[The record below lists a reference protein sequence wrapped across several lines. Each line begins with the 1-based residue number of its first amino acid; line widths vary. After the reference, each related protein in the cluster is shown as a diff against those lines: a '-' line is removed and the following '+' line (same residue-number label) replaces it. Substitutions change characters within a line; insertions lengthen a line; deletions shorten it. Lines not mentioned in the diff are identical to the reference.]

1 MAKKEFNRY
10 KEVWDESGKMLKDP
24 AGYLNENHTHNIDD
38 VIGLEEK
45 LTGYDENV
53 TRVDNHIKNNDV
65 HVSEEDRKKWNAGGV
80 IVDSELNGN
89 SANPV
94 QNKAISKELASK
106 VSETDFKK
114 HTDDI
119 SVHVSKEDRKKWNE
133 KSDVIVDDE
142 VTALSE
148 NPVSSMGISKALDR
162 KANTTD
168 LDTKISTE
176 EFELHKADTASH
188 VTSEERAKWNAKSD
202 VVIDDSLDST
212 SENAITNKA
221 VSVALNR
228 KADASDLA
236 DKIDT
241 NTFTDH
247 VTNTLLHVSSA
258 EKEKWNKILEDA
270 KAYVDSKYGSVDKID
285 FYVIEDGKSHIDI
298 ETPSIEYIY
307 LERGETGT
315 QYQSWIYRDGWKN
328 TGADDLNLDNYYK
341 KTETYAKNEVYSK
354 EESYNK
360 DEVDAKFDSFNPVVS
375 VDEALSSTSK
385 NPVQNKVINEAL
397 KNKALK
403 TDLDKKAD
411 KTSLESHVGDNIVH
425 ITADERTKWNT
436 KTTPDGTLNATST
449 NSVQNKAVTKEFS
462 NYVKNTKFELHE
474 NNNDIHVTAEEKKK
488 WNSNS
493 GGGISDVSKKDGNII
508 TTEADGIYAPKT
520 DLTKYPTK
528 EEIRN
533 MVSTEIAVDQIKGKK
548 SDYISCR
555 IPVGTGF
562 FTIEQ
567 SNMNVNIG
575 VKNRIIIPMTDAVK
589 SNNLSVD
596 SDGKITLNPNK
607 RYMYKISIRI
617 VNGGSSHHNAAC
629 AGARLYDETTNS
641 VEEFEEFEYSNGCS
655 GYYSDGQ
662 SIGIIETDDKEH
674 IVYPIVTEAYNYPVL
689 NFASNITI
697 IEIGANVNVNNQ
709 LDIIQKV
716 NSDVCYF
723 YGCHPLN
730 ESETSTGF
738 NVTYYTKAGIDQK
751 LPMNRQ
757 VDANG
762 IRINSD
768 NEIVLPANKKFLV
781 MFNARF
787 AMTESNSF
795 AAFSIYNK
803 TDNVPMYQVINN
815 IYLNY
820 PASEWSGSSHP
831 GIIETTKETV
841 IYPFICEFSGTKIG
855 LQQQTS
861 ILIIEIGSN
870 ITINNSYAGFNET
883 VLFEGKANT
892 KGSTYN
898 LTDSIDNYDLIR
910 VEYKDFTE
918 PRPITT
924 YETFNPK
931 DITTNAISMQA
942 GNWSRADSY
951 GCQTILWFNTRNSFG
966 IFFSAN
972 TSSSYYD
979 FYITKIVGIKGGASV

>member
-10 KEVWDESGKMLKDP
+10 KEVWDESGKMLNDP
-24 AGYLNENHTHNIDD
+24 AGYLNENHTHKIDD

-45 LTGYDENV
+45 LSGYDENT
-53 TRVDNHIKNNDV
+53 TRLDNHIKNNDV
-65 HVSEEDRKKWNAGGV
+65 HVSEEDRKKWDAGGV
-80 IVDSELNGN
+80 TVDSELNGN
-89 SANPV
+89 SENPV
-94 QNKAISKELASK
+94 QNKVISKEFASK
-106 VSETDFKK
+106 VSETDFKV
-114 HTDDI
+114 HTENT
-119 SVHVSKEDRKKWNE
+119 SVHVSEEDRKKWNE
-133 KSDVIVDDE
+133 KSDVTVDDE
-142 VTALSE
+142 VTALSG
-148 NPVSSMGISKALDR
+148 NPVSSMGISKALGE
-162 KANTTD
+162 KANIMD
-168 LDTKISTE
+168 LDGKVNTE
-176 EFELHKADTASH
+176 EFESHKADTTSH

-221 VSVALNR
+221 VSVALNK

-236 DKIDT
+236 NKIDV

-285 FYVIEDGKSHIDI
+285 FYVIEDGKSHTDI
-298 ETPSIEYIY
+298 EAPSIEYIY
-307 LERGETGT
+307 LEKGETGT

-328 TGADDLNLDNYYK
+328 TGADDLNLNNYYN

-360 DEVDAKFDSFNPVVS
+360 DEVDAKFDNFNPNAT
-375 VDEALSSTSK
+375 VDETLSSTSK

-411 KTSLESHVGDNIVH
+411 KTTLEAHAGDNVIH

-436 KTTPDGTLNATST
+436 KHTPDGTLNTTST
-449 NSVQNKAVTKEFS
+449 NSVQNKAITQEFS
-462 NYVKNTKFELHE
+462 KYVKFTKFDLHA

-488 WNSNS
+488 WNNNS

-508 TTEADGIYAPKT
+508 TTEEDGIYAPKT

-528 EEIRN
+528 EEIN
-533 MVSTEIAVDQIKGKK
+533 NLVDTEIAVDRIKGKK
-548 SDYISCR
+548 SDYLHARMDYSE
-555 IPVGTGF
+555 T
-562 FTIEQ
+562 
-567 SNMNVNIG
+567 
-575 VKNRIIIPMTDAVK
+575 
-589 SNNLSVD
+589 LSVSTEISSPDLTNPVIVPMKKVINGNNINVSD
-596 SDGKITLNPNK
+596 SGKITLNPNK
-607 RYMYKISIRI
+607 TYMYKISVRI
-617 VNGGSSHHNAAC
+617 ANGPSDSTSPCIGVQ
-629 AGARLYDETTNS
+629 LYDETDKS
-641 VEEFEEFEYSNGCS
+641 LKSEADEFKYSQRVSLNYSNGE
-655 GYYSDGQ
+655 
-662 SIGIIETDDKEH
+662 SIGIITTDEKEH
-674 IVYPIVTEAYNYPVL
+674 VVYPIVTEAYDKPKL
-689 NFASNITI
+689 NGRSNITI

-723 YGCHPLN
+723 YGCHPSN
-730 ESETSTGF
+730 ADDTTTGY
-738 NVTYYTKAGIDQK
+738 NITYYTKAGIDQK
-751 LPMNRQ
+751 LPMNNN
-757 VDANG
+757 VNANG
-762 IRINSD
+762 IIINDD

-781 MFNARF
+781 MFNARI
-787 AMTESNSF
+787 AETNTTSF
-795 AAFSIYNK
+795 AAFTIYNK
-803 TDNVPMYQVINN
+803 TDNKPMYQVMNS
-815 IYLNY
+815 IYHKFD
-820 PASEWSGSSHP
+820 SSWSGSSKP
-831 GIIETTKETV
+831 GIITTTKETV
-841 IYPFICEFSGTKIG
+841 IYPFISEFYGTKIG
-855 LQQQTS
+855 LEKQTS
-861 ILIIEIGSN
+861 IMIIEIGSN

-892 KGSTYN
+892 KGSKYN

-942 GNWSRADSY
+942 GNWSKSTY
-951 GCQTILWFNTRNSFG
+951 NCQTILWFNTRNSFG
-966 IFFSAN
+966 IFYATN
-972 TSSSYYD
+972 TSSNYYD
-979 FYITKIVGIKGGASV
+979 FYITKITGIKGGASV

>member
-89 SANPV
+89 SVNPV
-94 QNKAISKELASK
+94 QNKAISKELALK
-106 VSETDFKK
+106 VNETDFKK
-114 HTDDI
+114 HTDDM
-119 SVHVSKEDRKKWNE
+119 SVHVSEEDRKKWNE

-176 EFELHKADTASH
+176 EFELHKADTTSH

-202 VVIDDSLDST
+202 VVIDASLDST

-221 VSVALNR
+221 VSVALNK
-228 KADASDLA
+228 KADASELA

-270 KAYVDSKYGSVDKID
+270 KAYVDSKYSSIDKID
-285 FYVIEDGKSHIDI
+285 FYVIEDGKSHTDI

-307 LERGETGT
+307 LEKGETGT
-315 QYQSWIYRDGWKN
+315 QYQSWIYRDGGWKN
-328 TGADDLNLDNYYK
+328 TGADDLKLDNYYK

-360 DEVDAKFDSFNPVVS
+360 DEVDAKFDSFNPVVN
-375 VDEALSSTSK
+375 VDEGLSTTSK
-385 NPVQNKVINEAL
+385 NPVQNKAVTEAL
-397 KNKALK
+397 INKASTSDLK
-403 TDLDKKAD
+403 KKAD
-411 KTSLESHVGDNIVH
+411 TSTLEAHTGNTTSHVSAED
-425 ITADERTKWNT
+425 RKRWNSGGVT
-436 KTTPDGTLNATST
+436 VDGTVSGSST
-449 NSVQNKAVTKEFS
+449 NPVQNKAIYQELSKKA
-462 NYVKNTKFELHE
+462 NNTTV
-474 NNNDIHVTAEEKKK
+474 NNHIKDTTSHITETERKK
-488 WNSNS
+488 WNDAATS
-493 GGGISDVSKKDGNII
+493 GGISAISKEEGNII
-508 TTEADGIYAPKT
+508 TEKSDGIYASSPN
-520 DLTKYPTK
+520 L
-528 EEIRN
+528 
-533 MVSTEIAVDQIKGKK
+533 
-548 SDYISCR
+548 SDYPKKNELSKLISGNDLISYVKGSTTDYLYAR
-555 IPVGTGF
+555 IPEGKTVSNKKEYTGF
-562 FTIEQ
+562 DPSSID
-567 SNMNVNIG
+567 
-575 VKNRIIIPMTDAVK
+575 IIPMTDNVMYNNIK
-589 SNNLSVD
+589 SDEN
-596 SDGKITLNPNK
+596 GKITLNPNK
-607 RYMYKISIRI
+607 VYMCKISMRI
-617 VNGGSSHHNAAC
+617 VGNGIG
-629 AGARLYDETTNS
+629 GVMLYDETDQKIYS
-641 VEEFEEFEYSNGCS
+641 SFEDFKYAMSTSSTYSNG
-655 GYYSDGQ
+655 D
-662 SIGIIETDDKEH
+662 SIGIIKTDDKQH
-674 IVYPIVTEAYNYPVL
+674 VVYPVFNEAYGSL
-689 NFASNITI
+689 SLDMKTNITI
-697 IEIGANVNVNNQ
+697 IEIGGNVTVNNQ

-730 ESETSTGF
+730 ANETTSGYH
-738 NVTYYTKAGIDQK
+738 VTYYTKAGIDQK
-751 LPMNRQ
+751 LPMNRN

-762 IRINSD
+762 ISINAN

-781 MFNARF
+781 ILNARM
-787 AMTESNSF
+787 AMTTDPSF
-795 AAFSIYNK
+795 ISISIYNK
-803 TDNVPMYQVINN
+803 TDSKPLYQVLDNV
-815 IYLNY
+815 YLNFND
-820 PASEWSGSSHP
+820 SKWSNSSKP
-831 GIIETTKETV
+831 GIITTTKETV
-841 IYPFICEFSGTKIG
+841 IYPFISEFYGTKIG
-855 LQQQTS
+855 LQEQTS
-861 ILIIEIGSN
+861 IMIIEIGSN

-883 VLFEGKANT
+883 VLFEGKANK
-892 KGSTYN
+892 KGSFYN

>member
-89 SANPV
+89 STNPV
-94 QNKAISKELASK
+94 QNKAISKELALK
-106 VSETDFKK
+106 VNETDFKK

-119 SVHVSKEDRKKWNE
+119 SVHVSEEDRKKWNE

-176 EFELHKADTASH
+176 EFELHKADTTSH

-221 VSVALNR
+221 VSVELNR

-258 EKEKWNKILEDA
+258 EKDKWNKILEDA

-285 FYVIEDGKSHIDI
+285 FYVIEDGKSHTDI

-307 LERGETGT
+307 LEKGETGT

-328 TGADDLNLDNYYK
+328 TGADDLNLNNYYK

-397 KNKALK
+397 ENKALK
-403 TDLDKKAD
+403 SDLDKKAD

-425 ITADERTKWNT
+425 ITADERTKWNI

-462 NYVKNTKFELHE
+462 NYVKNTKFDLHA

-508 TTEADGIYAPKT
+508 TIEADGIYTASPN
-520 DLTKYPTK
+520 L
-528 EEIRN
+528 
-533 MVSTEIAVDQIKGKK
+533 
-548 SDYISCR
+548 SDYAKKNELSKLISGNDLISYVKGSTTDYLYAR
-555 IPVGTGF
+555 IPEGKTVQNKKEHTGF
-562 FTIEQ
+562 DPSSID
-567 SNMNVNIG
+567 
-575 VKNRIIIPMTDAVK
+575 IIPMTDNVMYNNIK
-589 SNNLSVD
+589 SDEN
-596 SDGKITLNPNK
+596 GKITLNPNK
-607 RYMYKISIRI
+607 VYMCKISMRI
-617 VNGGSSHHNAAC
+617 IGNGIG
-629 AGARLYDETTNS
+629 GAMLYDETDQKVYS
-641 VEEFEEFEYSNGCS
+641 SFEDFKYAMSTSSTYSNG
-655 GYYSDGQ
+655 D
-662 SIGIIETDDKEH
+662 SIGIIKTDDKQH
-674 IVYPIVTEAYNYPVL
+674 VVYPVFTEAYGSLSL
-689 NFASNITI
+689 NMKTNITI
-697 IEIGANVNVNNQ
+697 IEIGGNVTVNNQ

-730 ESETSTGF
+730 ESETSSGYH
-738 NVTYYTKAGIDQK
+738 VTYYTKAGIDQK
-751 LPMNRQ
+751 LPMNRY

-762 IRINSD
+762 ISINAN

-781 MFNARF
+781 ILNARI
-787 AMTESNSF
+787 AMTSDSSF
-795 AAFSIYNK
+795 ISISIYNK
-803 TDNVPMYQVINN
+803 TDSKPLYQALDNV
-815 IYLNY
+815 YLNFD
-820 PASEWSGSSHP
+820 SKWSSSSRP
-831 GIIETTKETV
+831 GIITTTKETV
-841 IYPFICEFSGTKIG
+841 IYPFISEFYGTKIG
-855 LQQQTS
+855 LQEQTS
-861 ILIIEIGSN
+861 IMIIEIGSN
-870 ITINNSYAGFNET
+870 ITVNNSYAGFNET

-892 KGSTYN
+892 KGSFYN

-942 GNWSRADSY
+942 GNWSKSTY
-951 GCQTILWFNTRNSFG
+951 NCQTILWFNTRNSFG
-966 IFFSAN
+966 IFYTSN
-972 TSSSYYD
+972 TSSNYYD
-979 FYITKIVGIKGGASV
+979 FYITKITGIKGGASV

>member
-45 LTGYDENV
+45 LTGYDENI

-89 SANPV
+89 STNPV
-94 QNKAISKELASK
+94 QNKAISKELALK
-106 VSETDFKK
+106 VNETDFKK
-114 HTDDI
+114 HIDDI
-119 SVHVSKEDRKKWNE
+119 SVHISEEDRKKWNE

-176 EFELHKADTASH
+176 EFELHKADTTSH

-202 VVIDDSLDST
+202 VVIDGSLDST

-221 VSVALNR
+221 VSVALNK

-270 KAYVDSKYGSVDKID
+270 KAYVDSKYSSIDKID
-285 FYVIEDGKSHIDI
+285 FYVIEDGKSHTDI

-307 LERGETGT
+307 LEKGETGT
-315 QYQSWIYRDGWKN
+315 QYQSWIYRDGGWKN
-328 TGADDLNLDNYYK
+328 TGADDLKLDNYYN

-360 DEVDAKFDSFNPVVS
+360 NEVDAKFDSFNPVVS

-425 ITADERTKWNT
+425 ITADERTKWNI

-462 NYVKNTKFELHE
+462 NYVKNTKFELHA

-548 SDYISCR
+548 SDYLHARMDYSETLTVSSDFSSPDLTN
-555 IPVGTGF
+555 PVIVPMKKVINGNN
-562 FTIEQ
+562 I
-567 SNMNVNIG
+567 NVS
-575 VKNRIIIPMTDAVK
+575 T
-589 SNNLSVD
+589 S
-596 SDGKITLNPNK
+596 GKITLNPNK
-607 RYMYKISIRI
+607 TYMYKISVRI
-617 VNGGSSHHNAAC
+617 ANGPSDSTSPCIGVQ
-629 AGARLYDETTNS
+629 LYDETDKS
-641 VEEFEEFEYSNGCS
+641 LKSEADEFKYSQKATLNYSNGE
-655 GYYSDGQ
+655 
-662 SIGIIETDDKEH
+662 SIGIIKTDEKEH
-674 IVYPIVTEAYNYPVL
+674 VVYPIVTEAYNTPKL
-689 NFASNITI
+689 NGRSNITI

-730 ESETSTGF
+730 ENETSSGY

-751 LPMNRQ
+751 LPMNRH

-762 IRINSD
+762 ISINSD

-787 AMTESNSF
+787 AVTESYNF

-815 IYLNY
+815 IYQNY
-820 PASEWSGSSHP
+820 SSKTWSSSSHP
-831 GIIETTKETV
+831 GIIKTTKETV
-841 IYPFICEFSGTKIG
+841 IYPFISEFSGTKIG
-855 LQQQTS
+855 LQQQTN

-892 KGSTYN
+892 KGSFYN

-942 GNWSRADSY
+942 GNWSKSTY
-951 GCQTILWFNTRNSFG
+951 NCQTILWFNTRNSFG
-966 IFFSAN
+966 IFYTTN
-972 TSSSYYD
+972 TSSNYYD
-979 FYITKIVGIKGGASV
+979 FYITKITGIKGGASV